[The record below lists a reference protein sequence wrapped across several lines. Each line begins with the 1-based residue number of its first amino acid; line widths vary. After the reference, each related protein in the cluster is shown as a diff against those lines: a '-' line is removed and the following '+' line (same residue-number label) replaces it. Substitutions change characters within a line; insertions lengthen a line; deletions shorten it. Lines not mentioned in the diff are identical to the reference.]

1 MIELSTFWV
10 AFLLTSF
17 AGLCTGFGSFIAF
30 FSKHTNKKMLSI
42 SLGFSAGVMVYISFT
57 EMLSESKSLLGDFF
71 GDKLGAWIAVSCF
84 FLGMA
89 ITALID
95 KFVPSFENPHEPHLV
110 EDMKTCNT
118 KKSSHKDHKLH
129 RMGIM
134 TAIVIAL
141 HNFPEGIATFA
152 SAITDIKLGFAIAL
166 AVAIHNIP
174 EGIAVSVPIY
184 CATGSKKKAF
194 IFSFLSGLAEP
205 IGAVVAYFLL
215 STIFNGAT
223 LGVLFGATGGIMVY
237 LAFNELLPT
246 ARKYGTD
253 KWAMSGVVSGM
264 AVMAVSILL
273 FF

>member
-1 MIELSTFWV
+1 
-10 AFLLTSF
+10 
-17 AGLCTGFGSFIAF
+17 
-30 FSKHTNKKMLSI
+30 MLSI

-57 EMLSESKSLLGDFF
+57 ELLSESKISLATFF
-71 GDKLGAWIAVSCF
+71 GEQIGSWLAVTSF
-84 FLGMA
+84 FLGMG

-95 KFVPSFENPHEPHLV
+95 KFVPSYENPHEPHIV
-110 EDMKTCNT
+110 EDMETCDT
-118 KKSSHKDHKLH
+118 KNPCHKDHKLH

-152 SAITDIKLGFAIAL
+152 ASITDIKLGFAIAL

-194 IFSFLSGLAEP
+194 IYSFLSGLAEP
-205 IGAVVAYFLL
+205 LGAVVGYFLL
-215 STIFNGAT
+215 STIFNDAT
-223 LGVLFGATGGIMVY
+223 LGLLFGATGGIMVY

-264 AVMAVSILL
+264 LVMAVSILL